1 MTDRQT
7 VPMTRSF
14 ALSLPAT
21 SANLGPAFDA
31 AGLALGFSLRV
42 KARVAEAFSV
52 RASGRDAE
60 ICARVDNHLILNVY
74 RQTLD
79 AAGRL
84 APPLALELENAIPIG
99 KGCGSSAAARLAG
112 LALAV
117 RFGGLAWSAED
128 IFAAAAALE
137 GHPDNVAAC
146 WWGGLVVSRSAG
158 PAAAPTS
165 RSAGTPAAPALRSA
179 ATPAALALRSAAT
192 PAALALRSAAT
203 PAALAWLRVA
213 LRRAWR
219 LLVAVPADAL
229 STERAREALPD
240 VYSRQ
245 DAVANLQ
252 NALLLVE
259 ALHQGRGDLLAAAL
273 ADRWHQP
280 YRAALCPL
288 LPALQP
294 LAGAHGILGVALSGA
309 GPSVLLFLDDQARVE
324 ASAAVNQALSRAGL
338 QAELL
343 ETQVQTRGPGM
354 NWGRWERPRA

>member
-1 MTDRQT
+1 MMALMAARPF
-7 VPMTRSF
+7 V
-14 ALSLPAT
+14 LSLPAT

-31 AGLALGFSLRV
+31 AGLALGFALRV
-42 KARVAEAFSV
+42 KARVAEVFSV

-158 PAAAPTS
+158 AAAPPT
-165 RSAGTPAAPALRSA
+165 AP
-179 ATPAALALRSAAT
+179 ATPAPPT
-192 PAALALRSAAT
+192 
-203 PAALAWLRVA
+203 WLRVP

-229 STERAREALPD
+229 PTERAREVLPA

-294 LAGAHGILGVALSGA
+294 LAGTHGILGVALSGA

-324 ASAAVNQALSRAGL
+324 ASAAVNQALGRAGL

>member
-1 MTDRQT
+1 MTA
-7 VPMTRSF
+7 RSF

-52 RASGRDAE
+52 RAAGRDAE

-79 AAGRL
+79 AAGRP

-146 WWGGLVVSRSAG
+146 WWGGLVVSR
-158 PAAAPTS
+158 T
-165 RSAGTPAAPALRSA
+165 AAPASRSA
-179 ATPAALALRSAAT
+179 ATPAA
-192 PAALALRSAAT
+192 P
-203 PAALAWLRVA
+203 AWLRVA

-229 STERAREALPD
+229 STERAREALPA

-259 ALHQGRGDLLAAAL
+259 ALHQGRGELLAAAL

-294 LAGAHGILGVALSGA
+294 LAGTHGILGVALSGA
-309 GPSVLLFLDDQARVE
+309 GPSVLLFLDDANADGAGAR
-324 ASAAVNQALSRAGL
+324 ASAAVNQALGRVGL
-338 QAELL
+338 KAELL
-343 ETQVQTRGPGM
+343 ETQVQTRGPGT
-354 NWGRWERPRA
+354 NWR